1 MNKGTKTKFDS
12 LRDKN
17 SARGERTT
25 KGQLQY
31 KVKQRR

>member
-25 KGQLQY
+25 KG
-31 KVKQRR
+31 